1 MPPHPGKTALR
12 RALRGRRAA
21 LPPAFA
27 TVESRRLVDVILQHP
42 AWTTARGIAA
52 FVGVRG
58 EPHTRGLLEAALQ
71 QGRRLWLPQVVE
83 AAAGISVL
91 VEVTALDQLVPAAF
105 GLLEPTVRAGQAT
118 LPRVEPE
125 GPIDLVLVPG
135 LAFDSSGARIGFGP
149 GHYDRMLE
157 PVVAAA
163 HPVRMGVC
171 FADFLDPVEGPIP
184 VQDHDVPMHLVA
196 TETGV
201 VRCSAR

>member
-1 MPPHPGKTALR
+1 LR
-12 RALRGRRAA
+12 ARRSA

-27 TVESRRLVDVILQHP
+27 TLESRRLVEVIVQHR

-71 QGRRLWLPQVVE
+71 QGRRLWLPRVVE
-83 AAAGISVL
+83 AAAGRSVL

-105 GLLEPTVRAGQAT
+105 GLLEPAARAGQAT

-135 LAFDSSGARIGFGP
+135 LAFDSSGTRIGFGP

-157 PVVAAA
+157 PVATAD
-163 HPVRMGVC
+163 HPIRMGVC
-171 FADFLDPVEGPIP
+171 FADFLDPVEGPLP
-184 VQDHDVPMHLVA
+184 AERHDVPMHLVA

-201 VRCSAR
+201 VDCSAR